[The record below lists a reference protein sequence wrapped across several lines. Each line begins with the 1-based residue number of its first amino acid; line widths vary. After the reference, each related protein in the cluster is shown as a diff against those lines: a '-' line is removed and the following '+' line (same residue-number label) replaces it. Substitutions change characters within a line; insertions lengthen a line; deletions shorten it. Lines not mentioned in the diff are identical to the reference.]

1 MTKSYLITGGAG
13 FIGLNFVKLLLQ
25 ETDVRLTVFD
35 KLTYASHPEEMDE
48 LLKLSHFRFIQGD
61 ITLQHELDQA
71 FDEVYDAIIHFAAE
85 SHVDR
90 SIESAEPF
98 IQTNVLGTY
107 RMLEAVL
114 KGKAKKLIH
123 ISTDEVYGDLELD
136 DPAFTE
142 LTPLSPNN
150 PYSASKASS
159 DLLVKSYIHTH
170 QLPAMITRC
179 SNNYGPY
186 QHEEKLIPTIIR
198 KAINGEN
205 IPIYG
210 DGQQIR
216 DWLYVEDHARA
227 VKQVLES
234 GTAGQVYNIGGGN
247 EKTNL
252 DLTKTI
258 LTQLGI
264 SHDRIAFVQDRKGHD
279 RRYAI
284 DASKLK
290 RSSAGRRR
298 RHLKQVL
305 KKRSIGIVPNLIRAK
320 KGDG

>member
-25 ETDVRLTVFD
+25 DTNVRLTVFD
-35 KLTYASHPEEMDE
+35 KLTYASHPDEMDE

-114 KGKAKKLIH
+114 NGKAKKLIH
-123 ISTDEVYGDLELD
+123 ISTDEVYGDLEPD

-142 LTPLSPNN
+142 QTPLSPNN

-159 DLLVKSYIHTH
+159 DLLVKSFIHTY

-198 KAINGEN
+198 KAVNGEK

-227 VKQVLES
+227 VKKVLEN

-258 LTQLGI
+258 LSQLGI
-264 SHDRIAFVQDRKGHD
+264 SYDQIAFIQDRKGHD

-290 RSSAGRRR
+290 GELGWTQETSFEE
-298 RHLKQVL
+298 
-305 KKRSIGIVPNLIRAK
+305 GIEKTINWYRTK
-320 KGDG
+320 YDQSEEG

>member
-25 ETDVRLTVFD
+25 DTNVRLTVFD
-35 KLTYASHPEEMDE
+35 KLTYASHPDEMDE

-123 ISTDEVYGDLELD
+123 ISTDEVYGDLEPD

-142 LTPLSPNN
+142 QTPLSPNN

-198 KAINGEN
+198 KAVNGEK

-210 DGQQIR
+210 DGRQIR

-227 VKQVLES
+227 VKKVLEN

-258 LTQLGI
+258 LSQLGI
-264 SHDRIAFVQDRKGHD
+264 SHDQIAFIQDRKGHD

-290 RSSAGRRR
+290 GELGWTQETSFEE
-298 RHLKQVL
+298 
-305 KKRSIGIVPNLIRAK
+305 GIEKTINWYRTK
-320 KGDG
+320 YDQSEEG

>member
-35 KLTYASHPEEMDE
+35 KLTYASHPEEMEE

-123 ISTDEVYGDLELD
+123 ISTDEVYGDLELN

-142 LTPLSPNN
+142 QTPLSPNN

-179 SNNYGPY
+179 SNNYGPH

-198 KAINGEN
+198 KAINGEK

-227 VKQVLES
+227 VKQVLEN

-258 LTQLGI
+258 LTQLGM
-264 SHDRIAFVQDRKGHD
+264 SHDRIAFVEDRKGHD

-290 RSSAGRRR
+290 RELGWTQETSFEAGIE
-298 RHLKQVL
+298 KT
-305 KKRSIGIVPNLIRAK
+305 INWYRAK
-320 KGDG
+320 YDQSEEG

>member
-1 MTKSYLITGGAG
+1 M
-13 FIGLNFVKLLLQ
+13 LQ
-25 ETDVRLTVFD
+25 DADVRLTVFD

-123 ISTDEVYGDLELD
+123 ISTDEVYGDLEPD

-142 LTPLSPNN
+142 KTPLSPNN

-198 KAINGEN
+198 KAVNGEK

-227 VKQVLES
+227 VKQVLEN

-258 LTQLGI
+258 LSQLGV
-264 SHDRIAFVQDRKGHD
+264 SHDQIAFIQDRKGHD

-284 DASKLK
+284 NASKLK
-290 RSSAGRRR
+290 GELGWTQETSFE
-298 RHLKQVL
+298 K
-305 KKRSIGIVPNLIRAK
+305 GIEKTINWYRTK
-320 KGDG
+320 YDQSEEG

>member
-136 DPAFTE
+136 DSAFTE
-142 LTPLSPNN
+142 QTPLSPNN

-198 KAINGEN
+198 KAINGEK

-216 DWLYVEDHARA
+216 DWLYVEDHAKA
-227 VKQVLES
+227 VKQVLEN

-264 SHDRIAFVQDRKGHD
+264 SHDRIAFVEDRKGHD

-290 RSSAGRRR
+290 RELGWTQETSFEAGIEKTINWYRT
-298 RHLKQVL
+298 KYDQ
-305 KKRSIGIVPNLIRAK
+305 SEEG
-320 KGDG
+320 

>member
-25 ETDVRLTVFD
+25 DADVRLTVFD

-123 ISTDEVYGDLELD
+123 ISTDEVYGDLEPD

-142 LTPLSPNN
+142 QTPLSPNN

-198 KAINGEN
+198 KAVNGEK

-227 VKQVLES
+227 VKKVLEN

-258 LTQLGI
+258 LSQLGI
-264 SHDRIAFVQDRKGHD
+264 SHDQIAFIQDRKGHD

-290 RSSAGRRR
+290 GELGWTQETSFEE
-298 RHLKQVL
+298 
-305 KKRSIGIVPNLIRAK
+305 GIEKTINWYRAK
-320 KGDG
+320 YDQSEEG

>member
-25 ETDVRLTVFD
+25 DTNVRLTVFD
-35 KLTYASHPEEMDE
+35 KLTYASHPDEMDE

-123 ISTDEVYGDLELD
+123 ISTDEVYGDLEPD

-142 LTPLSPNN
+142 QTPLSPNN

-198 KAINGEN
+198 KAVNGEK

-210 DGQQIR
+210 DGRQIR

-227 VKQVLES
+227 VKKVLEN
-234 GTAGQVYNIGGGN
+234 GTAGRVYNIGGGN

-258 LTQLGI
+258 LSQLGI
-264 SHDRIAFVQDRKGHD
+264 SHDQIAFIQDRKGHD

-290 RSSAGRRR
+290 GELGWTQETSFEE
-298 RHLKQVL
+298 
-305 KKRSIGIVPNLIRAK
+305 GIEKTINWYRTK
-320 KGDG
+320 YDQSEEG

>member
-25 ETDVRLTVFD
+25 DTNVRLTVFD
-35 KLTYASHPEEMDE
+35 KLTYASHPDEMEE

-123 ISTDEVYGDLELD
+123 ISTDEVYGDLEPD

-142 LTPLSPNN
+142 QTPLSPNN

-198 KAINGEN
+198 KAVNGEK

-210 DGQQIR
+210 DGRQIR

-227 VKQVLES
+227 VKKVLEN

-258 LTQLGI
+258 LSQLGI
-264 SHDRIAFVQDRKGHD
+264 SHDQIAFIQDRKGHD

-290 RSSAGRRR
+290 GELGWTQETSF
-298 RHLKQVL
+298 KE
-305 KKRSIGIVPNLIRAK
+305 GIEKTINWYRTK
-320 KGDG
+320 YDQSEEG

>member
-1 MTKSYLITGGAG
+1 MMKSYLVTGGAG

-25 ETDVRLTVFD
+25 ESNVRITVFD
-35 KLTYASHPEEMDE
+35 KLTYASHQDEMAS
-48 LLKLSHFRFIQGD
+48 LANQPRFRLIQGD
-61 ITLQHELDQA
+61 ITKQVELDVA
-71 FDEVYDAIIHFAAE
+71 FDETYDAIIHFAAE

-107 RMLEAVL
+107 RLLEAVA
-114 KGKAKKLIH
+114 KGKANKMIH
-123 ISTDEVYGDLELD
+123 ISTDEVYGDLTHD

-142 LTPLSPNN
+142 QTPLSPNN

-170 QLPAMITRC
+170 QLPAIITRC
-179 SNNYGPY
+179 SNNYGPF
-186 QHEEKLIPTIIR
+186 QHEEKLIPTIVR
-198 KAINGEN
+198 KAMSGEE

-216 DWLYVEDHARA
+216 DWLFVEDHCRA
-227 VKQVLES
+227 VQLILEK
-234 GTAGQVYNIGGGN
+234 GTMGQVYNIGGGN

-252 DLTKTI
+252 DLAKAI
-258 LTQLGI
+258 LTSLGL
-264 SHDRIAFVQDRKGHD
+264 SHDLISFVQDRKGHD

-290 RSSAGRRR
+290 RELGW
-298 RHLKQVL
+298 KQETSFE
-305 KKRSIGIVPNLIRAK
+305 KGIQKTINWYETK
-320 KGDG
+320 FDQSKEG

>member
-198 KAINGEN
+198 KAINGEKV
-205 IPIYG
+205 PIYG

-227 VKQVLES
+227 VKRVLEN

-258 LTQLGI
+258 LMQLGI

-290 RSSAGRRR
+290 RELGWTQETSFEAGIEKTINWYSAKFDQGEE
-298 RHLKQVL
+298 
-305 KKRSIGIVPNLIRAK
+305 G
-320 KGDG
+320 

>member
-25 ETDVRLTVFD
+25 ESDVRLTVFD
-35 KLTYASHPEEMDE
+35 KLTYASHPEEVDQ
-48 LLKLSHFRFIQGD
+48 LSNLPHFRFIQGD
-61 ITLQHELDQA
+61 ITLQHELDQV
-71 FDEVYDAIIHFAAE
+71 FDEAYDAIIHFAAE

-123 ISTDEVYGDLELD
+123 ISTDEVYGDLELG

-142 LTPLSPNN
+142 QTPLSPNN

-198 KAINGEN
+198 KAVNGEK

-227 VKQVLES
+227 VKQVVEN

-264 SHDRIAFVQDRKGHD
+264 SHDQIAFIQDRKGHD

-290 RSSAGRRR
+290 GELGWAQETSFEE
-298 RHLKQVL
+298 
-305 KKRSIGIVPNLIRAK
+305 GIEKTINWYRAK
-320 KGDG
+320 YDQSEEG

>member
-198 KAINGEN
+198 KAINGEKV
-205 IPIYG
+205 PIYG

-227 VKQVLES
+227 VKRVLES

-258 LTQLGI
+258 LMQLGI

-290 RSSAGRRR
+290 RELGWTQETSFEAGIE
-298 RHLKQVL
+298 KT
-305 KKRSIGIVPNLIRAK
+305 INWYCAK
-320 KGDG
+320 FDQGEEG

>member
-25 ETDVRLTVFD
+25 DADVRLTVFD

-123 ISTDEVYGDLELD
+123 ISTDEVYGDLEPD

-142 LTPLSPNN
+142 QTPLSPNN

-198 KAINGEN
+198 KAVNGEN

-227 VKQVLES
+227 VKQVLEN

-258 LTQLGI
+258 LSQLGI
-264 SHDRIAFVQDRKGHD
+264 SHDQIAFIQDRKGHD

-290 RSSAGRRR
+290 GELGWMQETSFEE
-298 RHLKQVL
+298 
-305 KKRSIGIVPNLIRAK
+305 GIEKTINWYRAK
-320 KGDG
+320 YDQSEEG

>member
-25 ETDVRLTVFD
+25 DADVRLTVFD

-123 ISTDEVYGDLELD
+123 ISTDEVYGDLEPD

-142 LTPLSPNN
+142 QTPLSPNN

-170 QLPAMITRC
+170 QLPAIITRC

-198 KAINGEN
+198 KAVNGEK

-227 VKQVLES
+227 VKKVLEN

-258 LTQLGI
+258 LSQLGV
-264 SHDRIAFVQDRKGHD
+264 SHDQIAFIQDRKGHD

-290 RSSAGRRR
+290 GELGWTQKTSFE
-298 RHLKQVL
+298 K
-305 KKRSIGIVPNLIRAK
+305 GIEKTINWYRTK
-320 KGDG
+320 YDHSEEG

>member
-13 FIGLNFVKLLLQ
+13 FIGLNFVKLMLQ
-25 ETDVRLTVFD
+25 DADVRLTVFD

-48 LLKLSHFRFIQGD
+48 LIKLSHFRFIQGD

-123 ISTDEVYGDLELD
+123 ISTDEVYGDLEPD

-142 LTPLSPNN
+142 KTPLSPNN

-170 QLPAMITRC
+170 HLPAMITRC

-198 KAINGEN
+198 KAVNGEK

-227 VKQVLES
+227 VKQVLEN

-258 LTQLGI
+258 LSQLGV
-264 SHDRIAFVQDRKGHD
+264 SHDQIAFIQDRKGHD

-284 DASKLK
+284 NASKLK
-290 RSSAGRRR
+290 GELGWTQETSFE
-298 RHLKQVL
+298 K
-305 KKRSIGIVPNLIRAK
+305 GIEKTIIWYRTK
-320 KGDG
+320 YDQSEEG

>member
-25 ETDVRLTVFD
+25 DTNVRLTVFD
-35 KLTYASHPEEMDE
+35 KLTYASHPDEMDE

-61 ITLQHELDQA
+61 ITLQYELDQA

-123 ISTDEVYGDLELD
+123 ISTDEVYGDLEPD

-142 LTPLSPNN
+142 QTPLSPNN

-198 KAINGEN
+198 KAVNGKK

-210 DGQQIR
+210 DGRQIR

-227 VKQVLES
+227 VKKVLEN

-258 LTQLGI
+258 LSQLGI
-264 SHDRIAFVQDRKGHD
+264 SHDQIAFIQDRKGHD

-290 RSSAGRRR
+290 GELGWTQETSFEE
-298 RHLKQVL
+298 
-305 KKRSIGIVPNLIRAK
+305 GIEKTINWYRTK
-320 KGDG
+320 YDQSEEG

>member
-114 KGKAKKLIH
+114 KGKAKKIIH
-123 ISTDEVYGDLELD
+123 ISTDEVYGDLEPE

-142 LTPLSPNN
+142 QTPLSPNN

-198 KAINGEN
+198 KAINGER

-227 VKQVLES
+227 VKQVLEN
-234 GTAGQVYNIGGGN
+234 GTAGHVYNIGGSN

-264 SHDRIAFVQDRKGHD
+264 SHDRIAFVEDRKGHD

-290 RSSAGRRR
+290 QELGWTQETSFEAGIE
-298 RHLKQVL
+298 KT
-305 KKRSIGIVPNLIRAK
+305 INWYCAK
-320 KGDG
+320 FDQSEEG

>member
-25 ETDVRLTVFD
+25 DTDVRLTVFD

-98 IQTNVLGTY
+98 IQTNFLGTY

-123 ISTDEVYGDLELD
+123 ISTDEVYGDLEPD

-142 LTPLSPNN
+142 QTPLSPNN

-198 KAINGEN
+198 KAVNGEN

-227 VKQVLES
+227 VKQVLEN

-258 LTQLGI
+258 LSQLGI
-264 SHDRIAFVQDRKGHD
+264 SHDQIAFIQDRKGHD

-290 RSSAGRRR
+290 GELGWTQETSFEE
-298 RHLKQVL
+298 
-305 KKRSIGIVPNLIRAK
+305 GIEKTINWYRAK
-320 KGDG
+320 YDQSEEG

>member
-25 ETDVRLTVFD
+25 DADVRLTVFD

-48 LLKLSHFRFIQGD
+48 LLKLSHFRFVQGD

-123 ISTDEVYGDLELD
+123 ISTDEVYGDLEPD

-142 LTPLSPNN
+142 QTSLSPNN

-170 QLPAMITRC
+170 QLPVMITRC

-198 KAINGEN
+198 KAVNGEK

-227 VKQVLES
+227 VKQVLEN

-258 LTQLGI
+258 LSQLGI
-264 SHDRIAFVQDRKGHD
+264 SHDQIAFIQDRKGHD

-290 RSSAGRRR
+290 GELGWTQETSFEE
-298 RHLKQVL
+298 
-305 KKRSIGIVPNLIRAK
+305 GIEKTINWYRTK
-320 KGDG
+320 YDQSEEG

>member
-25 ETDVRLTVFD
+25 DTNVRLTVFD
-35 KLTYASHPEEMDE
+35 KLTYASHPDEMDE

-123 ISTDEVYGDLELD
+123 ISTDEVYGDLEPD

-142 LTPLSPNN
+142 QTPLSPNN

-198 KAINGEN
+198 KAVNGEK

-210 DGQQIR
+210 DGRQIR

-227 VKQVLES
+227 VKKVLEN

-252 DLTKTI
+252 NLTKTI
-258 LTQLGI
+258 LSQLGI
-264 SHDRIAFVQDRKGHD
+264 SHDQIAFIQDRKGHD

-290 RSSAGRRR
+290 GELGWTQETSFEE
-298 RHLKQVL
+298 
-305 KKRSIGIVPNLIRAK
+305 GIEKTINWYRTK
-320 KGDG
+320 YDQSEEG

>member
-13 FIGLNFVKLLLQ
+13 FIGLNFVKLMLQ
-25 ETDVRLTVFD
+25 DTDVRLTVFD

-123 ISTDEVYGDLELD
+123 ISTDEVYGDLEPD

-142 LTPLSPNN
+142 QTPLSPNN

-198 KAINGEN
+198 KAVNGEK

-227 VKQVLES
+227 VKQVLEN

-258 LTQLGI
+258 LSQLGI
-264 SHDRIAFVQDRKGHD
+264 SHDQIAFIQDRKGHD

-290 RSSAGRRR
+290 GELGWTQETSFEEGI
-298 RHLKQVL
+298 
-305 KKRSIGIVPNLIRAK
+305 KKTINWYQTKYDQSEEG
-320 KGDG
+320 

>member
-1 MTKSYLITGGAG
+1 MTNSYLITGGAG

-25 ETDVRLTVFD
+25 DTNVRLTVFD
-35 KLTYASHPEEMDE
+35 KLTYASHPKEMDE

-61 ITLQHELDQA
+61 ITLQHELHQA

-123 ISTDEVYGDLELD
+123 ISTDEVYGDLEPD

-142 LTPLSPNN
+142 QTPLSPNN

-198 KAINGEN
+198 KAVNGEK

-227 VKQVLES
+227 VKKVLEN

-258 LTQLGI
+258 LSQLGI
-264 SHDRIAFVQDRKGHD
+264 SHDQIAFIQDRKGHD

-290 RSSAGRRR
+290 GELGWTQEMSFEE
-298 RHLKQVL
+298 
-305 KKRSIGIVPNLIRAK
+305 GIEKTINWYRTK
-320 KGDG
+320 YDQSEEG

>member
-13 FIGLNFVKLLLQ
+13 FIGLNFVKLMLQ
-25 ETDVRLTVFD
+25 DADVRLTVFD
-35 KLTYASHPEEMDE
+35 KLTYASHPDEMDE

-123 ISTDEVYGDLELD
+123 ISTDEVYGDLEPD

-142 LTPLSPNN
+142 QTPLSPNN

-198 KAINGEN
+198 KAVNGEK

-227 VKQVLES
+227 VKQVLEN

-258 LTQLGI
+258 LSQLGV
-264 SHDRIAFVQDRKGHD
+264 SHDQIAFIQDRKGHD

-284 DASKLK
+284 NASKLK
-290 RSSAGRRR
+290 GELGWTQETSFEE
-298 RHLKQVL
+298 
-305 KKRSIGIVPNLIRAK
+305 GIEKTINWYRTK
-320 KGDG
+320 YDQSEEG

>member
-25 ETDVRLTVFD
+25 DADVRLTVFD

-123 ISTDEVYGDLELD
+123 ISTDEVYGDLEPD

-142 LTPLSPNN
+142 QTPLSPNN

-198 KAINGEN
+198 KAVNGEK

-210 DGQQIR
+210 DGRQIR

-227 VKQVLES
+227 VKKVLEN

-252 DLTKTI
+252 NLTKTI
-258 LTQLGI
+258 LSQLGI
-264 SHDRIAFVQDRKGHD
+264 SHDQIAFIQDRKGHD

-290 RSSAGRRR
+290 GELGWTQETSFEECIEKTINWYRTKYDQSEEG
-298 RHLKQVL
+298 
-305 KKRSIGIVPNLIRAK
+305 
-320 KGDG
+320 

>member
-25 ETDVRLTVFD
+25 DADVRLTVFD

-123 ISTDEVYGDLELD
+123 ISTDEVYGDLEPD

-142 LTPLSPNN
+142 QTPLSPNN

-198 KAINGEN
+198 KAVNGEN

-227 VKQVLES
+227 VKQVLEM

-258 LTQLGI
+258 LSQLGI
-264 SHDRIAFVQDRKGHD
+264 SHDQIAFIQDRKGHD

-290 RSSAGRRR
+290 GELGWTQETSFEE
-298 RHLKQVL
+298 
-305 KKRSIGIVPNLIRAK
+305 GIEKTINWYRAK
-320 KGDG
+320 YDQSEEG

>member
-25 ETDVRLTVFD
+25 DTNVRLTVFD
-35 KLTYASHPEEMDE
+35 KLTYASHPDEMDE

-61 ITLQHELDQA
+61 ITLQQELDQA

-114 KGKAKKLIH
+114 NGKAKKLIH
-123 ISTDEVYGDLELD
+123 ISTDEVYGDLEPD

-142 LTPLSPNN
+142 QTPLSPNN

-159 DLLVKSYIHTH
+159 DLLVKSFIHTY

-198 KAINGEN
+198 KAVNGEK

-227 VKQVLES
+227 VKQVLEN

-258 LTQLGI
+258 LSQLGI
-264 SHDRIAFVQDRKGHD
+264 SHDQIAFIQDRKGHD

-290 RSSAGRRR
+290 GELGWTQETSFEE
-298 RHLKQVL
+298 
-305 KKRSIGIVPNLIRAK
+305 GIEKTINWYRTK
-320 KGDG
+320 YDQSEEG

>member
-13 FIGLNFVKLLLQ
+13 FIGLNFVKLMLQ
-25 ETDVRLTVFD
+25 DADVRLTVFD
-35 KLTYASHPEEMDE
+35 KLTYASHPDEMDE

-123 ISTDEVYGDLELD
+123 ISTDEVYGDLEPD

-142 LTPLSPNN
+142 QTPLSPNN

-198 KAINGEN
+198 KAVNGEK

-227 VKQVLES
+227 VKQVLEN

-258 LTQLGI
+258 LSQLGV
-264 SHDRIAFVQDRKGHD
+264 SHDQIAFIQDRKGHD

-284 DASKLK
+284 NASKLK
-290 RSSAGRRR
+290 GELGWTQETSFE
-298 RHLKQVL
+298 K
-305 KKRSIGIVPNLIRAK
+305 GIEKTINWYRTK
-320 KGDG
+320 YDQSEEG

>member
-123 ISTDEVYGDLELD
+123 ISTDEVYGDLELN

-142 LTPLSPNN
+142 QTPLSPNN

-179 SNNYGPY
+179 SNNYGPH

-198 KAINGEN
+198 KAINGEK

-227 VKQVLES
+227 VKQVLEN

-252 DLTKTI
+252 DLTNTI
-258 LTQLGI
+258 LTQLGM
-264 SHDRIAFVQDRKGHD
+264 SHDRIAFVEDRKGHD

-290 RSSAGRRR
+290 RELGWTQETSFEAGIE
-298 RHLKQVL
+298 KT
-305 KKRSIGIVPNLIRAK
+305 INWYRAK
-320 KGDG
+320 YDQSEEG

>member
-25 ETDVRLTVFD
+25 DADVRLTVFD

-123 ISTDEVYGDLELD
+123 ISTDEVYGDLEQD

-142 LTPLSPNN
+142 QTPLSPNN

-198 KAINGEN
+198 KAVNGEK

-227 VKQVLES
+227 VKQVLEN

-258 LTQLGI
+258 LSQLGI
-264 SHDRIAFVQDRKGHD
+264 SYDQIAFIQDRKGHD

-290 RSSAGRRR
+290 GELGWTQETSFEE
-298 RHLKQVL
+298 
-305 KKRSIGIVPNLIRAK
+305 GIEKTINWYRAK
-320 KGDG
+320 YDQSEEG

>member
-25 ETDVRLTVFD
+25 DTNVRLTVFD
-35 KLTYASHPEEMDE
+35 KLTYASHPDEMEE

-123 ISTDEVYGDLELD
+123 ISTDEVYGDLEPD

-142 LTPLSPNN
+142 QTPLSPNN

-198 KAINGEN
+198 KAVNGEK

-210 DGQQIR
+210 DGRQIR

-227 VKQVLES
+227 VKKVLEN
-234 GTAGQVYNIGGGN
+234 GTAGQIYNIGGGN

-258 LTQLGI
+258 LSQLGI
-264 SHDRIAFVQDRKGHD
+264 SHDQIAFIQDRKGHD

-290 RSSAGRRR
+290 GELGWTQETSFEE
-298 RHLKQVL
+298 
-305 KKRSIGIVPNLIRAK
+305 GIEKTINWYRTK
-320 KGDG
+320 YDQSEEG

>member
-25 ETDVRLTVFD
+25 DADVRLTVFD

-48 LLKLSHFRFIQGD
+48 LLKLSHFRFVQGD

-123 ISTDEVYGDLELD
+123 ISTDEVYGDLEPD

-142 LTPLSPNN
+142 QTSLSPNN

-198 KAINGEN
+198 KAVNGEN

-227 VKQVLES
+227 VKQVLEN

-258 LTQLGI
+258 LSQLGI
-264 SHDRIAFVQDRKGHD
+264 SHDQIAFIQDRKGHD

-290 RSSAGRRR
+290 GELGWTQETSFEE
-298 RHLKQVL
+298 
-305 KKRSIGIVPNLIRAK
+305 GIEKTINWYRAK
-320 KGDG
+320 YDQSEEG

>member
-13 FIGLNFVKLLLQ
+13 FIGLNFVKLMLQ
-25 ETDVRLTVFD
+25 ESDVRLTVFD
-35 KLTYASHPEEMDE
+35 KLTYASHPEEVDQ
-48 LLKLSHFRFIQGD
+48 LSNLPHFRFIQGD
-61 ITLQHELDQA
+61 ITLQHELDQV
-71 FDEVYDAIIHFAAE
+71 FDEAYDAIIHFAAE

-142 LTPLSPNN
+142 QTPLSPNN

-198 KAINGEN
+198 KAVNGEK

-227 VKQVLES
+227 VKQVVEN

-264 SHDRIAFVQDRKGHD
+264 SHDQIAFIQDRKGHD

-290 RSSAGRRR
+290 GELGWVQETSFEE
-298 RHLKQVL
+298 
-305 KKRSIGIVPNLIRAK
+305 GIEKTINWYRAK
-320 KGDG
+320 YDQSEEG

>member
-25 ETDVRLTVFD
+25 ESDVRLTVFD
-35 KLTYASHPEEMDE
+35 KLTYASHPEEME
-48 LLKLSHFRFIQGD
+48 HLSQLPHVRFVQGD
-61 ITLQHELDQA
+61 ITRQDELDQV
-71 FDEVYDAIIHFAAE
+71 FDEAYEAIIHFAAE

-107 RMLEAVL
+107 RMLETVL
-114 KGKAKKLIH
+114 KGKANKLIH
-123 ISTDEVYGDLELD
+123 ISTDEVYGDLEPD

-142 LTPLSPNN
+142 QTPLSPNN

-198 KAINGEN
+198 KAVNGEK

-227 VKQVLES
+227 VKQVVEN

-258 LTQLGI
+258 LTHLGI
-264 SHDRIAFVQDRKGHD
+264 SHDQIEFIQDRKGHD

-290 RSSAGRRR
+290 EELGWVQATSFE
-298 RHLKQVL
+298 K
-305 KKRSIGIVPNLIRAK
+305 GIEKTIDWYRAK
-320 KGDG
+320 YDQSEEG

>member
-13 FIGLNFVKLLLQ
+13 FIGLNFVKSLLQ

-179 SNNYGPY
+179 GNNYGPY

-198 KAINGEN
+198 KAINGEK

-227 VKQVLES
+227 VKRVLEN
-234 GTAGQVYNIGGGN
+234 GTAGQEYNIGGGN

-252 DLTKTI
+252 DLTQTI
-258 LTQLGI
+258 LTRLGI

-290 RSSAGRRR
+290 RELGWTQETSFEAGIE
-298 RHLKQVL
+298 KT
-305 KKRSIGIVPNLIRAK
+305 INWYCAK
-320 KGDG
+320 FDQGEEG

>member
-210 DGQQIR
+210 DYQQIR

-290 RSSAGRRR
+290 RELGWTQETSFEAGIE
-298 RHLKQVL
+298 KT
-305 KKRSIGIVPNLIRAK
+305 INWYCAK
-320 KGDG
+320 FDQSEEG

>member
-25 ETDVRLTVFD
+25 DADVRLTVFD

-123 ISTDEVYGDLELD
+123 ISTDEVYGDLEPD

-142 LTPLSPNN
+142 QTPLSPNN

-170 QLPAMITRC
+170 QLPAIITRC

-198 KAINGEN
+198 KAVNGEN

-227 VKQVLES
+227 VKQVLEM

-258 LTQLGI
+258 LSQLGI
-264 SHDRIAFVQDRKGHD
+264 SHDQIAFIQDRKGHD

-290 RSSAGRRR
+290 GELGWTQETSFEE
-298 RHLKQVL
+298 
-305 KKRSIGIVPNLIRAK
+305 GIEKTINWYRAK
-320 KGDG
+320 YDQSEEG

>member
-25 ETDVRLTVFD
+25 DTNVRLTVFD
-35 KLTYASHPEEMDE
+35 KLTYASHPDEMDE

-107 RMLEAVL
+107 RMLETVL

-123 ISTDEVYGDLELD
+123 ISTDEVYGDLEPD

-142 LTPLSPNN
+142 QTPLSPNN

-159 DLLVKSYIHTH
+159 DLLVKSFIHTY

-198 KAINGEN
+198 KAVNGEK

-227 VKQVLES
+227 VKKVLEN

-258 LTQLGI
+258 LSQLGI
-264 SHDRIAFVQDRKGHD
+264 SHDQIAFIQERKGHD

-290 RSSAGRRR
+290 GELGWTQETSFEE
-298 RHLKQVL
+298 
-305 KKRSIGIVPNLIRAK
+305 GIEKTINWYRTK
-320 KGDG
+320 YDQSEEG

>member
-142 LTPLSPNN
+142 QTPLSPNN

-198 KAINGEN
+198 KAINGEK

-227 VKQVLES
+227 VKQVLENGS
-234 GTAGQVYNIGGGN
+234 AGEVYNIGGGN

-264 SHDRIAFVQDRKGHD
+264 SHDRIAFVEDRKGHD

-290 RSSAGRRR
+290 RELGWTQETSFEAGIE
-298 RHLKQVL
+298 KT
-305 KKRSIGIVPNLIRAK
+305 INWYCAK
-320 KGDG
+320 YDQSEEG